1 MPKDKVLEMPDKPDL
16 DAARRVCEFMEPMPE
31 TVPDDAEDMDL
42 AGACVHSPLGFWL
55 CVGGYIAY
63 AWEPCP
69 LTLDR
74 LHLVEER
81 LTEEQWDRYRAY
93 FMQQAVPPPVTSAKY
108 FRLIVNATADQKVM
122 ALAGVVEGK

>member
-1 MPKDKVLEMPDKPDL
+1 MPNKPDM
-16 DAARRVCEFMEPMPE
+16 DAARRLVCEFMEPMPE

-55 CVGGYIAY
+55 CVGGYVIAY

-69 LTLDR
+69 LTLDH

-81 LTEEQWDRYRAY
+81 LTPEQQCRYLAAL
-93 FMQQAVPPPVTSAKY
+93 FWLMSDDLWNITTAFSM
-108 FRLIVNATADQKVM
+108 IHATADQKVM
-122 ALAGVVEGK
+122 ALAKVVEGK